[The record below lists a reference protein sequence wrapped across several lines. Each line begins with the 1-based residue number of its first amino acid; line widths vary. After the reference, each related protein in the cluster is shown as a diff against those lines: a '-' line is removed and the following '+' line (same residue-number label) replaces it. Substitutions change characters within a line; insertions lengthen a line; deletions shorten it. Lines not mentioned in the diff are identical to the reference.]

1 MNYKMLL
8 PSYRTRF
15 RQLLSTLKSLRD
27 DGLIDGKGSFLN
39 LGCGEG
45 DFDRHILDHFSQGF
59 GCDINEGDVRHC
71 RDSADGLAL
80 EYTTS
85 DAHRLP
91 YEDNRFDCVI
101 CIDVI
106 EHTARPEA
114 VIRESQRV
122 LKPGGYAIFSYPR
135 LRFPFFYDP
144 INFLLRPSGR
154 HLPIGA
160 YSYGHDKLI
169 DDAQFSF
176 WIRAAG
182 YVVVSCRQLSGEIV
196 GASEC
201 YWPGIAQKVLKQ
213 NANNQTGGDTGKTG
227 LRPTGGIPKL
237 VWLTDFLINAD
248 RRLAGRLPGSIG
260 IFFLLRKE
268 RHG

>member
-45 DFDRHILDHFSQGF
+45 DFDKHILDHFSHGF
-59 GCDINEGDVRHC
+59 GCDINEGDIRHC
-71 RDSADGLAL
+71 RKSAAGLPL
-80 EYTTS
+80 EYTAS
-85 DAHRLP
+85 DAHKLP
-91 YEDNRFDCVI
+91 YEKHSFDCVI

-106 EHTARPEA
+106 EHTACPEA
-114 VIRESQRV
+114 VIRESHRV
-122 LKPGGYAIFSYPR
+122 LKPGGYGIFSYPR
-135 LRFPFFYDP
+135 LHFPFFYDP
-144 INFLLRPSGR
+144 INYLLRPTGR
-154 HLPIGA
+154 HFPIGA

-169 DDAQFSF
+169 DDTQFSF
-176 WIRAAG
+176 WLRDAG
-182 YVVVSCRQLSGEIV
+182 YVMVSSQRLSGEII

-201 YWPGIAQKVLKQ
+201 YWPGFAQKFLKQ
-213 NANNQTGGDTGKTG
+213 NAGNQTGGDTGASG
-227 LRPTGGIPKL
+227 LRPTGDIPKL

-248 RRLAGRLPGSIG
+248 RRLTSRLPGSIG
-260 IFFLLRKE
+260 NFFLLRK
-268 RHG
+268 G

>member
-1 MNYKMLL
+1 MLL

-15 RQLLSTLKSLRD
+15 CQLLSTLKSLRD
-27 DGLIDGKGSFLN
+27 NDLIDGKGAFLN

-45 DFDRHILDHFSQGF
+45 DFDRFILDHFSCGF
-59 GCDINEGDVRHC
+59 GCDINAGDIQHC
-71 RDSADGLAL
+71 QDSAHGLAL
-80 EYTTS
+80 EYIVS
-85 DAHRLP
+85 DAHKLP
-91 YEDNRFDCVI
+91 YEDNSFDCAI

-114 VIRESQRV
+114 VIKESQRV
-122 LKPGGYAIFSYPR
+122 LKPGGHAIFSYPR

-144 INFLLRPSGR
+144 INFLLRPTGK

-169 DDAQFSF
+169 DDAQFSS
-176 WIRAAG
+176 WIKAAG
-182 YVVVSCRQLSGEIV
+182 YVAVSWRHLSGEIV

-201 YWPGIAQKVLKQ
+201 YWPGIAQKFLKR
-213 NANNQTGGDTGKTG
+213 NAKNQTADDTGKTG
-227 LRPTGGIPKL
+227 LRPTGDIPKL

-248 RRLAGRLPGSIG
+248 RRLVSWLPGSIG
-260 IFFLLRKE
+260 NFFLLRKE
-268 RHG
+268 QHG